1 MITSTTCSYKWDKGG
16 FGSYVALCHL
26 STRFAFSNTYMF
38 MLCFYRTCS
47 LWRMHQEQLKVVA
60 QGCFGIETGAARDQT
75 PNLPTCFPPWATTA
89 AVSPNAAGQHFKMLI
104 LPHRRE
110 TKTCLSSS
118 DVQTSPDV
126 WMAHFPSWLMQTKN
140 SLSPFLW
147 LLSPLTHPLW
157 LCLKGS
163 CSPLKELFRG

>member
-104 LPHRRE
+104 LPQKRNEDMFELVWCAKISRRLDG
-110 TKTCLSSS
+110 T
-118 DVQTSPDV
+118 
-126 WMAHFPSWLMQTKN
+126 FPLLVDANEKL
-140 SLSPFLW
+140 SLSFSLW